1 MAGEKIG
8 VLGENFG
15 KTPEDLARERA
26 QRLGKMLL
34 GVMSQQQR
42 GLEKIG
48 AAADRAKQAEKGA
61 AERLAETTRAAAE
74 AEQALRAA
82 LEAKTAADLA
92 KVAAEAAHAGAAER
106 AQRTHEQ
113 ALRARQSVDD
123 AQNREMAQR
132 MQQEEVV
139 EILQGRDTRAYLESQ
154 MAEIRALRAEVA
166 KMRKE
171 QAAKEAAAQR
181 EKENPYASGRLS
193 NERQREAERGRRE
206 LADAEG
212 ELLSM
217 RQKWALVQQSLKGE
231 QAKFV
236 DRNAGKLA
244 VSDEIPDA
252 IKEEMKAAG
261 VYQGGV
267 HEAEAAGGEE
277 VEAAQ
282 GDETV
287 TGEVV
292 VGEAIEAG
300 GEGEMPTAAEMGLDQ
315 PDEFEIKFNLPE
327 NADDRTKRKLNTA
340 LAARKEMESA
350 QGEVGEEGN
359 VLTGEVLEDEDRVEA
374 LANKMRKTRFFN
386 RGASEWDPA
395 HVERGER
402 VAKKV
407 RGRAAVVRW
416 MKRVAATAAA
426 RAVSASIEMRRPGAM
441 APPM

>member
-8 VLGENFG
+8 VFGENLG
-15 KTPEDLARERA
+15 KTPEGLADQRA
-26 QRLGKMLL
+26 RYQHLGEELL
-34 GVMSQQQR
+34 RVMSQQQR
-42 GLEKIG
+42 GLGKIS

-113 ALRARQSVDD
+113 VLRARQSADD
-123 AQNREMAQR
+123 AQNREMARR

-139 EILQGRDTRAYLESQ
+139 EILQGRETRAYLESQ

-277 VEAAQ
+277 THVN
-282 GDETV
+282 D
-287 TGEVV
+287 
-292 VGEAIEAG
+292 
-300 GEGEMPTAAEMGLDQ
+300 AELY
-315 PDEFEIKFNLPE
+315 
-327 NADDRTKRKLNTA
+327 
-340 LAARKEMESA
+340 
-350 QGEVGEEGN
+350 
-359 VLTGEVLEDEDRVEA
+359 
-374 LANKMRKTRFFN
+374 
-386 RGASEWDPA
+386 
-395 HVERGER
+395 
-402 VAKKV
+402 KV
-407 RGRAAVVRW
+407 Q
-416 MKRVAATAAA
+416 
-426 RAVSASIEMRRPGAM
+426 
-441 APPM
+441 